1 MSQFSEQ
8 LRKQTKEMAISAIIL
23 TRKFPQND
31 EGWTIKKQLI
41 RSATSVAANYR
52 SACRGR
58 SDREFYSKLCIVVE
72 ELDESMFWLELTEE
86 IELIRQNDVQPVME
100 KMNKLLNVLSAAK
113 STLRN
118 KINPKE
124 LN

>member
-1 MSQFSEQ
+1 MSQLFEQ
-8 LRKQTKEMAISAIIL
+8 LRKQTKEMAISAILL
-23 TRKFPQND
+23 TRKLPQND

-41 RSATSVAANYR
+41 RSATSVATNYR

-58 SDREFYSKLCIVVE
+58 SDQEFYSKSCIVVE
-72 ELDESMFWLELTEE
+72 ELDESMFWLELTED
-86 IELIRQNDVQPVME
+86 IELIRQNDVQPVMD
-100 KMNKLLNVLSAAK
+100 KMNKLLKILSAAK

-124 LN
+124 LD

>member
-1 MSQFSEQ
+1 MSQLSEQ
-8 LRKQTKEMAISAIIL
+8 LRKQTKEMAISAILL
-23 TRKFPQND
+23 TRKLPQND
-31 EGWTIKKQLI
+31 EGWAIKKQLI

-58 SDREFYSKLCIVVE
+58 SDREFYFKLCIVVE
-72 ELDESMFWLELTEE
+72 ELDESMFWLELTED
-86 IELIRQNDVQPVME
+86 IELIRQNDVQPVMD
-100 KMNKLLNVLSAAK
+100 KMNKLLKILSAAK

-124 LN
+124 LD

>member
-1 MSQFSEQ
+1 MSQLSGQ
-8 LRKQTKEMAISAIIL
+8 LRKQTKEMAISAILL
-23 TRKFPQND
+23 TRKLPQND

-72 ELDESMFWLELTEE
+72 ELDESMFWLELTED
-86 IELIRQNDVQPVME
+86 IELILQKDVQPVME
-100 KMNKLLNVLSAAK
+100 KMNKLLKILSAAK

-124 LN
+124 LD

>member
-1 MSQFSEQ
+1 MSQLSEQ
-8 LRKQTKEMAISAIIL
+8 LRKQTKEMAISAILL
-23 TRKFPQND
+23 TRKLPQND

-72 ELDESMFWLELTEE
+72 ELDESMFWLELTED
-86 IELIRQNDVQPVME
+86 IELILPKDVQQVME
-100 KMNKLLNVLSAAK
+100 KMNKLLKILSAAK
-113 STLRN
+113 STLRH
-118 KINPKE
+118 KLNPND

>member
-1 MSQFSEQ
+1 MSHFSEQ

-31 EGWTIKKQLI
+31 EGWAIKKQLI

-72 ELDESMFWLELTEE
+72 ELDESMFWLELTED
-86 IELIRQNDVQPVME
+86 IELIRQNDVLPVMD
-100 KMNKLLNVLSAAK
+100 KMNKLLKVLSSAK

-124 LN
+124 LV

>member
-1 MSQFSEQ
+1 MSQLSEQ
-8 LRKQTKEMAISAIIL
+8 LRKQTKEMAISAILL
-23 TRKFPQND
+23 TRKLPQND

-72 ELDESMFWLELTEE
+72 ELDESMFWLELTED
-86 IELIRQNDVQPVME
+86 IELILQKDVQPVME
-100 KMNKLLNVLSAAK
+100 KMNKLLKILSAAK

-124 LN
+124 LD